1 MMKDWFKKLLGR
13 STATKRN
20 KVYIDMRYEV
30 HSYKSNEIFYAA
42 KPKPKPKPNPIT
54 SDDLDTEIIE
64 QKPTT

>member
-1 MMKDWFKKLLGR
+1 MMKDWIKKLLGR

-42 KPKPKPKPNPIT
+42 KPKPKPNPIT
-54 SDDLDTEIIE
+54 RDDLDTEIIE

>member
-1 MMKDWFKKLLGR
+1 MMKDWIKKLLGR

-30 HSYKSNEIFYAA
+30 HSYKSNEIFYTA
-42 KPKPKPKPNPIT
+42 KSDPIT
-54 SDDLDTEIIE
+54 RDDLDTEIIE

>member
-1 MMKDWFKKLLGR
+1 MMKDWIKKLLGR

-30 HSYKSNEIFYAA
+30 HSYKSNEIFYAT
-42 KPKPKPKPNPIT
+42 KSDPIT
-54 SDDLDTEIIE
+54 RDDLDTEIIE

>member
-42 KPKPKPKPNPIT
+42 KPNPIT